1 MWNINYDECLP
12 GAICPVSAATR
23 VGGSQLHDH
32 NKPSVVNTDEEMER
46 FFGFFF
52 FFFLHRINRKT
63 DGKTA
68 ERHTDGVFESSELSQ
83 LSKCPYTYFLHK
95 PVVLDFPKSHVSEKQ

>member
-23 VGGSQLHDH
+23 VGGSQSHDH
-32 NKPSVVNTDEEMER
+32 NKPSVVNTDEETER
-46 FFGFFF
+46 VFW
-52 FFFLHRINRKT
+52 FLVFCTELTGRRT
-63 DGKTA
+63 
-68 ERHTDGVFESSELSQ
+68 ERRQRHTDGVFESSELSQ

>member
-23 VGGSQLHDH
+23 VGGSQSHDH
-32 NKPSVVNTDEEMER
+32 NKPSVVNTDEETER
-46 FFGFFF
+46 FLVSC
-52 FFFLHRINRKT
+52 FLHRINRKT

-95 PVVLDFPKSHVSEKQ
+95 PVVLDFPKSHISEKQ